1 MNVWAIVPVKP
12 LNRAKSRLASLI
24 PAEIRE
30 QLAAEMLRNTIATL
44 TSSRAISGVL
54 VISRDNR
61 ALVIA
66 RKHGARTVQES
77 GAPALNAALERAN
90 QIISSW
96 NAQAALVLPAD
107 LPLLTSDDLLE
118 LTELGRYNQSIVI
131 VPDRDENGTNALL
144 MRPADMFPCR
154 FGENSFQEHLIQ
166 ARAMDATLH
175 IFRSER
181 MMLDLDTPEDLHAY
195 LKYCEK
201 NEIEP
206 LVDLSLDDLQAYLTT
221 QKEGI

>member
-30 QLAAEMLRNTIATL
+30 KLAADMLRNTIATL

-90 QIISSW
+90 QIIASW

-107 LPLLTSDDLLE
+107 LPLLTADDLLE
-118 LTELGRYNQSIVI
+118 LTDLGRYNQSVVI
-131 VPDRDENGTNALL
+131 VPDRNENGTNALL

-154 FGENSFQEHLIQ
+154 FGEHSFEEHLAQ
-166 ARAMDATLH
+166 ADALNATIH
-175 IFRSER
+175 VFRSER
-181 MMLDLDTPEDLHAY
+181 MMLDLDAPEDLYAY
-195 LKYCEK
+195 LQYCEV
-201 NEIEP
+201 NGIEP
-206 LVDLSLDDLQAYLTT
+206 LVDLSLNDLEAYLAT
-221 QKEGI
+221 QKEEI